1 MNTQNVLTTQQ
12 HFKSLSLKLTTTG
25 YNNLES
31 LPDRYDVLNGYAV
44 LKSYTVHFTDG
55 NTTNR
60 EINIKLGGFQQIS
73 NVNNSTDFIT
83 LPISMNGERTTTEY
97 SDIALMVQG
106 NRIPQTIQYSLLDDG
121 IDADSNQG
129 SPANYFHGAPPIA
142 VYLHIQFISP
152 Y

>member
-1 MNTQNVLTTQQ
+1 MNTKNVLSSQE
-12 HFKSLSLKLTTTG
+12 HFKSLSIKLTTTG
-25 YNNLES
+25 YNLLES

-44 LKSYTVHFTDG
+44 LKSYTVHFATN

-60 EINIKLGGFQQIS
+60 EININLSGFQQIS

-83 LPISMNGERTTTEY
+83 LPVSMNGEKTTTEY
-97 SDIALMVQG
+97 SDIALVVQG
-106 NRIPQTIQYSLLDDG
+106 NRIPQTIKYSLLDDG

-129 SPANYFHGAPPIA
+129 SPANYFHGEPPIA